1 MTLQRHHSIP
11 YRFLI
16 AVWLLMT
23 GGGACYA
30 WTPSATQQAPDNA
43 ASAGTLSTYRGFSA
57 VRTDAPVLSTDVC
70 PSYRF
75 RSTSPY
81 SAIVGTT
88 TDEYAPM
95 AGPNRVMSWGNGT
108 DPDDDPVG
116 ETPVGEPL
124 VLLFF
129 AIFWLIFLRISK
141 KSSKF
146 AG

>member
-1 MTLQRHHSIP
+1 
-11 YRFLI
+11 
-16 AVWLLMT
+16 MT
-23 GGGACYA
+23 GCGACYA

-95 AGPNRVMSWGNGT
+95 AGPRRVAASYPWDEDADPT
-108 DPDDDPVG
+108 DNPIGVV
-116 ETPVGEPL
+116 PVGEPL